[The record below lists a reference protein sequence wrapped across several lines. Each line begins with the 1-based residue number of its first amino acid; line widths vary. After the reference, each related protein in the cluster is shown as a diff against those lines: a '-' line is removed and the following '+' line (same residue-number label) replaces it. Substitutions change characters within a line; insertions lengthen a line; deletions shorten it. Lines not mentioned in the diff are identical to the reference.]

1 VGVTVSGSTTEEAG
15 GVERVLL
22 KRLVAVWVVLLKRLV
37 AVWVVLLKRLV
48 AVWGVLL
55 NRVPQKGL
63 LLVLVAVWEVLVGG
77 VMHFFFIKV
86 CLDPSTCVLGI
97 VILLEVV
104 FIRHH
109 AM

>member
-1 VGVTVSGSTTEEAG
+1 MF
-15 GVERVLL
+15 RVQIEFSSFSNM
-22 KRLVAVWVVLLKRLV
+22 
-37 AVWVVLLKRLV
+37 
-48 AVWGVLL
+48 GVLFW
-55 NRVPQKGL
+55 RVPQKRL

-86 CLDPSTCVLGI
+86 CLGQPTCVLGI